1 MLKSLLSCRG
11 WLGDDGQPIREIS
24 SVMMTTSG
32 YLSSSREGKLPD
44 TKIRKMCLETEF
56 DHLPSEKK
64 INMKKLFEGIKKADE
79 NSRKCDEKDSDLV
92 KKLNEIIKDREVE
105 KEEEN
110 KLQFEQTKEADV
122 EKEGK
127 RERSKENKERIKEQ
141 EKEKEVEKEREKEKA
156 EKDKV
161 AKEQEKEKMKKKR
174 NKEKL
179 LEEFAFFEKE
189 KFTPVK
195 PSESIT
201 PVDSTKQKLNI
212 FKKLSKTKDID
223 NQASRIAVPPPHR
236 VFPETSESEK
246 GCTASFDEVAFKGFS
261 DITSLSSNSE
271 VLSTEKTKASKKE
284 RKLKNKKDRY
294 EFVSEISI
302 AEGQSKGR
310 PGTYICKGDLTG
322 SKEESPVPSDS
333 ASGGKSSQNQAKMM
347 ADHGIDLPKKKRGRP
362 SRMMTPEISES
373 QISEVVPPVPAESPI
388 PSIPKS
394 FFPFS
399 PHFPVPGFIPQ
410 PFIQNVPFNLLGV
423 PPLGLRSPLGIS
435 SSNMLASVG
444 PIPTNVSPSD
454 FSTTSKGDS
463 TNKVPPSPSPT
474 TKSPNIVDSLPES
487 SLHVDTCEGD
497 ATLSKKKEKRDK
509 KEKEKKKKDKKIKAK
524 VSDEQ
529 ERKAKRE
536 KKKEKKDKEKDKE
549 KCKEKEEITVPKIT
563 FKFSA
568 APASPNPPTPDSTP
582 KL

>member
-1 MLKSLLSCRG
+1 M
-11 WLGDDGQPIREIS
+11 GDDGQPIREIS

-32 YLSSSREGKLPD
+32 YLSSSREGKLPE
-44 TKIRKMCLETEF
+44 TKIRKICPETELEN
-56 DHLPSEKK
+56 LPTEKK

-105 KEEEN
+105 NEEGK
-110 KLQFEQTKEADV
+110 KLQLEPTKEADV

-127 RERSKENKERIKEQ
+127 RERNKDKERVKEQ
-141 EKEKEVEKEREKEKA
+141 EKEREREVEKEREKEKEKA
-156 EKDKV
+156 EKDKII

-174 NKEKL
+174 KEKL

-189 KFTPVK
+189 KSTSFK

-223 NQASRIAVPPPHR
+223 NQASRVAVPPPHR
-236 VFPETSESEK
+236 VPPETNESEK
-246 GCTASFDEVAFKGFS
+246 GSNASFDEVAFKGFS
-261 DITSLSSNSE
+261 DIASLSSNSE
-271 VLSTEKTKASKKE
+271 VFPIEKTKVSKKE
-284 RKLKNKKDRY
+284 RKLKNKKDRHG
-294 EFVSEISI
+294 FASEIGI
-302 AEGQSKGR
+302 VDGQSKGR
-310 PGTYICKGDLTG
+310 PGADFFKGDPAS
-322 SKEESPVPSDS
+322 SKEESSFQSDS
-333 ASGGKSSQNQAKMM
+333 TSGGKSSQNQAKMVT
-347 ADHGIDLPKKKRGRP
+347 DHGVDLPKRKRGRP

-373 QISEVVPPVPAESPI
+373 QISEVVPPPVHAESPI

-399 PHFPVPGFIPQ
+399 PHFPVPGLVSQ

-435 SSNMLASVG
+435 PSNMLASLG
-444 PIPTNVSPSD
+444 AIPTNVSPSD
-454 FSTTSKGDS
+454 FSTTPKGDS
-463 TNKVPPSPSPT
+463 TNKIPPSPSPA

-487 SLHVDTCEGD
+487 SLHIDTCESD

-509 KEKEKKKKDKKIKAK
+509 KEKEKKKKEKKIKVK

-529 ERKAKRE
+529 ERKTKRE
-536 KKKEKKDKEKDKE
+536 KKKEKKDKDKDKE
-549 KCKEKEEITVPKIT
+549 KDKCKEKEEITVPKIT
-563 FKFSA
+563 FKFAA
-568 APASPNPPTPDSTP
+568 APTSPNPPTPDSTP